1 MMKMKNLQKNWNRI
15 GFGLVLSALVLIV
28 SCTEDETMETV
39 YAEPTIEIISPTDLS
54 NLEALVA
61 SPISFTIKV
70 DAEAGLS
77 SVSLNGNN
85 IKTYSQGELT
95 DTFEHEYVPGE
106 NGTIT
111 LDFVVE
117 DAQGTSSA
125 NLSLNLEAVGD
136 FGFLLADFGGDP
148 GSSTTL
154 STIDPDHWDGTRAIT
169 TFAVN
174 GNLTSSAT
182 YENVGSQFT
191 MTTGATNPDPEAPL
205 VYSGKTMK
213 VVKNPAEWGT
223 AGWSHIMFDFGT
235 LMDQATVEAL
245 PQLNA
250 EQTGLTA
257 GTKFVEIDV
266 FYEDTEAVPFA
277 SMVGDDVVIGDNPAF
292 GSDKTK
298 GYSFFLMLTKHEDH
312 RLNPDGAGMYIGY
325 EEYITEANTWIT
337 LRFDELYLE
346 SVGNFFGSGNENAAT
361 SDVIDGVKIVA
372 GGGYGDGQS
381 ENAIYFRNLRI
392 VDAD

>member
-1 MMKMKNLQKNWNRI
+1 MKNLQKNWNRI